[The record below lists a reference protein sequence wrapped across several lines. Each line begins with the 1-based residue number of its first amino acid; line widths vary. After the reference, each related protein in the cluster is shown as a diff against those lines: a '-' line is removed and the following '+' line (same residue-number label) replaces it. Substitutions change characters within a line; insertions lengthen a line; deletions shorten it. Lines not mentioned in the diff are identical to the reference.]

1 MKKICNVCLLV
12 CGLCSLGACNASN
25 ESPYENLRTCTPED
39 GTLDQEEL
47 TTFEGCQRLDGTI
60 ILRNGFPD
68 RENLASIVVVTGN
81 IAGGGYIGDPLS
93 LEGLDSLEVIEGS
106 FHFLEDNLV
115 DYRGVPRLRRVGR
128 FGTYGVP
135 ELVDF
140 RGLESLTE
148 VEGNFSITANPK
160 LQSLAGL
167 EGLERVH
174 GDVRISDN
182 PLLPEEEVEAFL
194 ERVTVDGEIKGL

>member
-12 CGLCSLGACNASN
+12 LGLCSLGACNPSG
-25 ESPYENLRTCTPED
+25 ESTYENLRTCTPEN
-39 GTLDQEEL
+39 GSLDQEEL
-47 TTFEGCQRLDGTI
+47 TTFDGCQRLDGSI
-60 ILRNGFPD
+60 VLRYGFPD
-68 RENLASIVVVTGN
+68 RANLASIIVITGN
-81 IAGGGYIGDPLS
+81 LGAGGYVGDAMS

-115 DYRGVPRLRRVGR
+115 DYGGVPKLRSVGS
-128 FGTYGVP
+128 FGSHGVP

-148 VEGNFSITANPK
+148 VEGNFSVTGNPK

-194 ERVTVDGEIKGL
+194 ARVTVDGEVKGL

>member
-1 MKKICNVCLLV
+1 M
-12 CGLCSLGACNASN
+12 GSFSLGACTASN
-25 ESPYENLRTCTPED
+25 ESIYEDLRTYAPED
-39 GTLDQEEL
+39 GSLSQEEL
-47 TTFEGCQRLDGTI
+47 TTFNGCQRLDGSI
-60 ILRNGFPD
+60 VLRNGFPD
-68 RENLASIVVVTGN
+68 RANLASIIVITGN
-81 IAGGGYIGDPLS
+81 LGAGGYVGDPVS

-106 FHFLEDNLV
+106 FHFVEDNLV
-115 DYRGVPRLRRVGR
+115 DYQGIPKLRSVGS
-128 FGTYGVP
+128 FGTRGVP

-140 RGLESLTE
+140 RGLENLTE
-148 VEGNFSITANPK
+148 VEGSFTITRNPK